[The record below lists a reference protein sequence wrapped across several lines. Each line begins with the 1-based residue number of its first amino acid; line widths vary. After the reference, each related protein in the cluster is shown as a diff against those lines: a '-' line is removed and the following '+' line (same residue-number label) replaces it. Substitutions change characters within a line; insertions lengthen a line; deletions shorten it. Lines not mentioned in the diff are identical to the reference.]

1 MSNVK
6 QRAVVEAVTQGVA
19 RAAALPSTDTTITDA
34 PAVTNKVLTELGPV
48 LANATNSEPWYQSR
62 VTWGVIIAALAT
74 IAKPFIGELPIDVAQ
89 TADIANALATAGQGV
104 GFALTLYGRWK
115 AKKPIGS

>member
-1 MSNVK
+1 MTNVK
-6 QRAVVEAVTQGVA
+6 QQAIVAAVTEGVA
-19 RAAALPSTDTTITDA
+19 RAAALHSTDTTISDA

-62 VTWGVIIAALAT
+62 VTWGVIIAALST
-74 IAKPFIGELPIDVAQ
+74 IAKPFIGELPLDEAQ
-89 TADIANALATAGQGV
+89 TADIVAALATAGQGV